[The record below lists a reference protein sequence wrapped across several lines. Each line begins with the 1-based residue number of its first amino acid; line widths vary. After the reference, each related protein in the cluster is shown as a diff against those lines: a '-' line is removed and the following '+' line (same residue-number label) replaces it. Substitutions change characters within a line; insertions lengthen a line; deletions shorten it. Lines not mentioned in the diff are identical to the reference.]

1 MIATALQRVASSF
14 TCLGVATLSAFVTGC
29 GAQSYPAK
37 PVRIIVPVAAGGPTD
52 ILSRALA
59 QKLTEAWNQPVVVE
73 PRPGGGS
80 NIGFELVAKS
90 APDGY
95 TLLMAQPAFT
105 VNVSLYKNLAYDPVR
120 DFAPVSLATTH
131 PLVLVAHPS
140 VPARTVKELV
150 ALAKAGPGRLNIG
163 SAGNGTSPHLAAA
176 WFNTVA
182 GVRIT
187 HIPYKGASLAVIDL
201 LGGHTDLTFASPT
214 AVITHLQ
221 QHRLTALG
229 MTTAVRYPLLPN
241 VPTFVESGY
250 PEFVVMGWYGLLA
263 PAGTPREI
271 VLRVN
276 TDVIKALAASDV
288 RERLASLG
296 EDPVGTSP
304 EQFSAWIKDEV
315 TRWAKV
321 VKASG
326 AKAD

>member
-1 MIATALQRVASSF
+1 MLAG
-14 TCLGVATLSAFVTGC
+14 CAFDC
-29 GAQSYPAK
+29 AAQSYPAK

-52 ILSRALA
+52 ILARALG
-59 QKLTEAWNQPVVVE
+59 QKLTEAWNQQVVVD

-80 NIGFELVAKS
+80 NIGFELAAKS

-120 DFAPVSLATTH
+120 DFVAVSLVGTH

-140 VPARTVKELV
+140 VPARTVQELV
-150 ALAKAGPGRLNIG
+150 TLAKASPGRLNIA
-163 SAGNGTSPHLAAA
+163 SAGNGTTPHLAAA

-182 GVRIT
+182 GVRMT
-187 HIPYKGASLAVIDL
+187 HIPYKGASLAIIDL
-201 LGGHTDLTFASPT
+201 LGGHVDVSFSSPPATLTH
-214 AVITHLQ
+214 VQ
-221 QHRLTALG
+221 QHRLTPLA
-229 MTTAVRYPLLPN
+229 MTTPARYHLLPE

-250 PEFVVMGWYGLLA
+250 RDFVVMGWYGLLA
-263 PAGTPREI
+263 PAGTPRE
-271 VLRVN
+271 VVARVHAE
-276 TDVIKALAASDV
+276 VIKALAANDMK
-288 RERLASLG
+288 ERLRSLG
-296 EDPVGTSP
+296 EDPVGSTP